1 MFEGKKA
8 INHRFFD
15 YEQMLYRE
23 FYKVDILERIS
34 MEVKIKTNNIVEYYD
49 DGKVFTIPVILSK
62 HERKELITYLNSLSD
77 EDRDSYIKLLI
88 LNDMA
93 VRKLTLLD
101 FFARNTDLENM
112 LSFSQILTKLTD
124 SYDTQFD
131 DDSLG
136 LWLNELTERR
146 YLLEDNGMYCLN
158 ERKYSEFTEDVF
170 VSLMKAGR
178 TESEA
183 MDLIS
188 TITEA

>member
-1 MFEGKKA
+1 
-8 INHRFFD
+8 
-15 YEQMLYRE
+15 
-23 FYKVDILERIS
+23 

-62 HERKELITYLNSLSD
+62 HERKELISYLNSLPD

-88 LNDMA
+88 FNDMA

-124 SYDTQFD
+124 SYDTPFD

-136 LWLNELTERR
+136 LWLNELTEKE

-178 TESEA
+178 TESET